1 MAKIWASKWTY
12 VSPVWL
18 QLRVEGGKPVVTGLH
33 DVDPGWMD
41 ALRAPCQG
49 GFECPLIV
57 PRVVWEIQRC
67 DQACMRDSIVA
78 VVEACV
84 GYGFDGIVLE
94 FTQGLGFV
102 SYLKA
107 MADALHTVQNTKDSA
122 PLTFIYVIGPGG
134 GQLSAE
140 LIEELAQFVDR
151 FSLMTYDYSSHRG
164 VPGPEAPITWM
175 EIVVSSLVPGSPDE
189 NDELEEAVL
198 ALRNKI
204 LLGIPFYGHDNQE
217 AIINRQY
224 LELLATHKP
233 KLSWD
238 EDAEELYF
246 VFKDKTGKAHTV
258 YYPSLYFLKR
268 RLSLAS
274 DMGTGISVWELGQGL
289 DVFMDM
295 F

>member
-1 MAKIWASKWTY
+1 LCFRVQIWASKWTY

-57 PRVVWEIQRC
+57 PRSGPGRSSRLPLALVRTRTSHARTHTCKAVVRPRAALLCVVWAFRVVWEIQRC

-84 GYGFDGIVLE
+84 GYSFDGIVLE

-151 FSLMTYDYSSHRG
+151 FSLMVRACPWHDSSCPTNTR
-164 VPGPEAPITWM
+164 P
-175 EIVVSSLVPGSPDE
+175 
-189 NDELEEAVL
+189 
-198 ALRNKI
+198 
-204 LLGIPFYGHDNQE
+204 
-217 AIINRQY
+217 
-224 LELLATHKP
+224 
-233 KLSWD
+233 
-238 EDAEELYF
+238 
-246 VFKDKTGKAHTV
+246 
-258 YYPSLYFLKR
+258 
-268 RLSLAS
+268 
-274 DMGTGISVWELGQGL
+274 
-289 DVFMDM
+289 
-295 F
+295 